1 MAEISRTQR
10 RRAEREAKKEGRQ
23 KSRHKRQTTSLAQK
37 AAVFAVAALLLA
49 GIGYWAYSRWSEGSP
64 GQFVKSLGNR
74 HITQGELGLTKYNSD
89 PPSSG
94 PHVPQIATWGIHPD
108 PVPKEYLVHNL
119 EDGGV
124 VINYNCTAA
133 APDCKALVAKLE
145 SIVRKYDHVVL
156 SPYPGMSNKIAL
168 TAWTRLDKFDEFDEP
183 RIARFIEAYIH
194 IDHHPAGGES

>member
-74 HITQGELGLTKYNSD
+74 HITQGELGLTKDKSD
-89 PPSSG
+89 PPPSR
-94 PHVPQIATWGIHPD
+94 PHTAQNPPPG
-108 PVPKEYLVHNL
+108 VH
-119 EDGGV
+119 
-124 VINYNCTAA
+124 
-133 APDCKALVAKLE
+133 
-145 SIVRKYDHVVL
+145 
-156 SPYPGMSNKIAL
+156 
-168 TAWTRLDKFDEFDEP
+168 
-183 RIARFIEAYIH
+183 
-194 IDHHPAGGES
+194 